1 MSDADLTRARRRRDW
16 QSPLLLT
23 ISLHLMVFTLAI
35 NQRLFMLMGEKRG
48 LGEYVLALGVDKC
61 ADPTPEK
68 DAGAAPGA
76 PAAQVGERPRSVAH
90 AMQSNAEPKVAPRET
105 AVEKEVVKEQPRSEP
120 APADT
125 RSLKERLEGSLESA
139 GGATAAEG
147 VAVVPGGGAHGLRG
161 RGRHGKGLSRNG
173 GDVGTESAVE
183 MGLSFLARV
192 QDSDGGWDSDDFMVH
207 YLNAPTAAER
217 MAEGPG
223 GTYRDVGM
231 TGLCLL
237 AFTGAGYTESDA
249 RYGDLVKRARKYLLD
264 RQRPQDGGFSPR
276 NGLGVTM
283 YDHAL
288 ATLAIA
294 DLYLTNG
301 DESLRPPLKRA
312 LLYMLSQQ
320 RDGGG
325 WTYDQYLPS
334 HHGTGYKV
342 EQRNDLSIT
351 GWCVL
356 ALVAGR
362 EAGFEV
368 PEANMRSLVGFLK
381 KATLPDGSA
390 RYADVAPRAGERG
403 LGMLSVSNV
412 CRRLL
417 GEAGDSAIQR
427 AQQKTLAANAPDWN
441 KVADKQDGSFYYWY
455 YGSLGLLL
463 NKEQPGGADRW
474 REWNAGLKEA
484 LVKNQ
489 CQSGPRKGSFDPV
502 EIWADK
508 GGGRLYATAINVLT
522 LEIYYRLEPAFL
534 QAKAA
539 ELSEFWK

>member
-1 MSDADLTRARRRRDW
+1 MRRRDW

-35 NQRLFMLMGEKRG
+35 NQRLFMLMGEKQG
-48 LGEYVLALGVDKC
+48 PGEYVLTLGTDKG
-61 ADPTPEK
+61 ADETPEN
-68 DAGAAPGA
+68 DSGAAAGA
-76 PAAQVGERPRSVAH
+76 PAAQSGERPRSVAH
-90 AMQSNAEPKVAPRET
+90 AMESKAEPRVAPRET
-105 AVEKEVVKEQPRSEP
+105 ANETPVANEQPRSEQS
-120 APADT
+120 PADT
-125 RSLKERLEGSLESA
+125 RTLKERLDGSLESA
-139 GGATAAEG
+139 SGASAAEG
-147 VAVVPGGGAHGLRG
+147 AAVVPGGGAHGLRG
-161 RGRHGKGLSRNG
+161 RGRHGKGLSKNG
-173 GDVGTESAVE
+173 GDVGTENAVE
-183 MGLSFLARV
+183 MGLAFLARV

-207 YLNAPTAAER
+207 YLSAPSAAER

-264 RQRPQDGGFSPR
+264 RQRPQDGGFSPK

-301 DESLRPPLKRA
+301 DESLRAPLKRA

-325 WTYDQYLPS
+325 WTYDQFLPR
-334 HHGTGYKV
+334 HHGTNFRV
-342 EQRNDLSIT
+342 EQRNDLSIS

-368 PEANMRSLVGFLK
+368 PEENMRRLIGFLK
-381 KATLPDGSA
+381 KTTLPDGSA

-403 LGMLSVSNV
+403 LGMTAVSNV

-417 GEAGDSAIQR
+417 GEPGETAVQR
-427 AQQKTLAANAPDWN
+427 VQQKTLAANTPNWS

-463 NKEQPGGADRW
+463 NKEQPGGSDRW

-508 GGGRLYATAINVLT
+508 GGGRLYSTAINVLT
-522 LEIYYRLEPAFL
+522 LEIYYRLEPVYL
-534 QAKAA
+534 QSKAA
-539 ELSEFWK
+539 ELGGHWK